1 MNKINTNEFGAA
13 AIMYVK
19 PDGDGMNVAKSFK
32 LASTEAKAS
41 FDEHW
46 EKTKAGMLAEG
57 IDVNGPQGN
66 PAYMWLSMA
75 CVTDMKEESDT
86 NVVPIE
92 FCMAMVSHFIDSP
105 YWAGDCDMCD
115 GTIAVTPL
123 TKEEFDKMMCIN
135 LTPEEIESVSNE
147 AINKYRSIVEKAS
160 TATPE
165 EAKKLM
171 QSKEFRDVDFVMH
184 RLNKIGVSYKSTEQ
198 NVQLKAPIYIGWIY
212 DEYDDCYATN
222 KVTEGVDKA
231 KSKIR
236 ETFLDIDK
244 QHKKLAPD
252 RPDAPSYMLTI
263 MGNEDLAGPKKMRKW
278 MSKNSQL
285 VSDINLIWI
294 TQYWTNH
301 KHDAFKT
308 RHRTNAMIAT
318 LFDGRLSGIQ
328 FDVINNV
335 VKVGLDETNISLK

>member
-1 MNKINTNEFGAA
+1 MNKMNTNEFGAA
-13 AIMYVK
+13 VIMYVK
-19 PDGDGMNVAKSFK
+19 PDGSGMNVAQSFK
-32 LASTEAKAS
+32 IASKEAKAS

-46 EKTKAGMLAEG
+46 EQTKADMLAEG
-57 IDVNGPQGN
+57 VDVNGPQGN

-75 CVTDMKEESDT
+75 CVADMREESDT
-86 NVVPIE
+86 NVVPIG
-92 FCMAMVSHFIDSP
+92 FSMAMVSHFIDSP
-105 YWAGDCDMCD
+105 YWAGDYDMCD

-135 LTPEEIESVSNE
+135 LTPEEIESVSRE
-147 AINKYRSIVEKAS
+147 AMNRYLSIVEKAR

-184 RLNKIGVSYKSTEQ
+184 RLKKIGVSYKNTEH
-198 NVQLKAPIYIGWIY
+198 NVPLKTPIYIGWIY
-212 DEYDDCYATN
+212 DEYDDCYVTN

-236 ETFLDIDK
+236 EAFLDIDK
-244 QHKKLAPD
+244 QHKRLAPD
-252 RPDAPSYMLTI
+252 RPDAPSYMLEI
-263 MGNEDLAGPKKMRKW
+263 VGLEDLAGPKKMRKW

-285 VSDINLIWI
+285 VHDINLIWI

-308 RHRTNAMIAT
+308 RNMNNAMIAT
-318 LFDGRLSGIQ
+318 LLDGRLAGIQ

-335 VKVGLDETNISLK
+335 VKVALDEKNINLK